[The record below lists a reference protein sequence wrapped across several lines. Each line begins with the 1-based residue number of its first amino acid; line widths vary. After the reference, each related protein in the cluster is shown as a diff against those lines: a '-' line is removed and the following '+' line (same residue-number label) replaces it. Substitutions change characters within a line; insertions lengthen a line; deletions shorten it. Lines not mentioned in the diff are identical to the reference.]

1 MTDIHASIQHF
12 NQGRDP
18 ERLALKFRKM
28 RADPFVFLRGSC
40 HLFYE
45 RLPVLDALRD
55 APLAWVCGDLHLENF
70 GSYKGDNRLTYFDI
84 NDFDEAALAPCLWDL
99 VRFLASVRLGAA
111 SLGIDADGAAALGRV
126 FVDAYAG
133 ALASGKAR
141 WVERETADGLVRDLL
156 DDLRERSREAFL
168 DTRTD
173 LKGKRRR
180 IRCDGK
186 KALPASEAQRASIE
200 QFMAGFARTQPN
212 PEFFTVLDV
221 AQRIAGTGSLGLD
234 RYIVL
239 VEGKGSPAGNY
250 LLDIKQALPSALLPH
265 LAHLPIKQPAWAS
278 EAARVVAVQSRMQAI
293 AMAFLYPVAINGQ
306 AYILRGLQ
314 PSEDRVALDR
324 AKGKLHRLSAV
335 LATMGEVVAWD
346 QLRSSGRGGAAIAD
360 ELIDFGQQTA
370 WRKAL
375 HDSAEQAATT
385 AVADWRSYAAAYDD
399 GYFEQ
404 ENHGPAAG

>member
-1 MTDIHASIQHF
+1 MPNIPASLQTF

-18 ERLALKFRKM
+18 ARLALKFRKM

-40 HLFYE
+40 HLFYQ
-45 RLPVLDALRD
+45 RLPLVDVLRN

-99 VRFLASVRLGAA
+99 VRFLCSVRLGAA
-111 SLGIDADGAAALGRV
+111 SLGIDDAAAAALCQV

-141 WVERETADGLVRDLL
+141 WVERETANGLVRDLL

-186 KALPASEAQRASIE
+186 KALPATESQRATIE
-200 QFMAGFARTQPN
+200 QFMASFAQTQPN
-212 PEFFTVLDV
+212 PEFFSVLDV

-239 VEGKGSPAGNY
+239 VEGKGSPASNY
-250 LLDIKQALPSALLPH
+250 LLDIKQAQASALLPY
-265 LAHLPIKQPAWAS
+265 LAVAQPAWAS

-306 AYILRGLQ
+306 PYILRGLQ

-324 AKGKLHRLSAV
+324 ANGKLHRLETV

-360 ELIDFGQQTA
+360 ELIDFGQQTQ
-370 WRKAL
+370 WRAAL
-375 HDSAEQAATT
+375 HDSARQCAEI
-385 AVADWRSYAAAYDD
+385 VRADWQVYAQAYDD
-399 GYFEQ
+399 GYF
-404 ENHGPAAG
+404 GAGAER